1 MSDNPTIPGQDA
13 PNDGM
18 TRREIPMGDDSPT
31 RREVP
36 AGDDAPTRR
45 EIPAGDDAPNDGMT
59 RREVPAG
66 DDSPTR
72 REIPAGDGAP
82 ATAPGP
88 RRLNLPAAVTAD
100 YEYLCDRSSGGEADI
115 ALLRDRR
122 SGEEVILKYY
132 KTGITPD
139 PMAMLMLSQA
149 DPAHVVRLIDFHDE
163 ADGTW
168 EIQEYCPTG
177 SLREWA
183 ARRGGRLDTA
193 TLRRVLEEI
202 TGALTYLHG
211 LGSGIAHR
219 DLKPANIL
227 VRTEDPL
234 DLVLADFGLAK
245 AQQAVTHLTSTIKGT
260 WHYAAPE
267 VHAQQSSAKSDWFSL
282 GAMIYEFYTGRQLFS
297 MADGS
302 EIGADDARARCQAHN
317 YSTELVDDP
326 RWRLLVDGLLT
337 WDKDRRWGSDQ
348 VEAWMRGES
357 PEVDDGRALEPN
369 RRIGYRPSWTPVLV
383 RTPQEL
389 ADQFRRHWDEA
400 ASELAGRPDI
410 KMTRFLERF
419 PGTQDAIRVIG
430 STEAPGPKLVRLQ
443 AMLDPQGPIHYE
455 GAALDEDSLARRIR
469 AADSGDEAALD
480 WLDSMVCEH
489 ILTAYAEVSDSEHAA
504 GADYLLGRWHDQ
516 AEALIGPLPA
526 DYQAL
531 ARRAYRTALP
541 EMCAIALRDGAGGAG
556 GGSAAAR
563 MAAAARR
570 AAADDVGDQAWVRA
584 VVERVGAAA
593 DDDLGVLAV
602 ARAVLVRA
610 ADERREQVARR
621 KAQEA
626 QRAREEAAAASAARQ
641 QERRA
646 RNKRRLSRLPG
657 QLAARALTSAIYC
670 ALAGWAQA
678 TAQIGKPSSSVD
690 LVWAFAQPILVACL
704 ISAGLATV
712 LDWFLDSP
720 DGSSAVLVGLLIG
733 AGEWVA
739 FVSSRTGGGT
749 GSGDLGLM
757 PWAFGISW
765 MIGAVL
771 AFIGKRI
778 TERYPENRTSRG
790 IRSAKFW
797 LNLSTTLA
805 TLTGISALFAGNC
818 LSQCRTERL
827 ADVTRVCQ
835 RADFLHIDFLGIG
848 SSAAT
853 IVALAVLVYFLR
865 LAAPTAARASQPLGA
880 VMAVAVPVLGVITLL
895 AYIPNPVSLLV
906 GAILG
911 GAS

>member
-1 MSDNPTIPGQDA
+1 MSDSTIIPEQGG
-13 PNDGM
+13 PHDGM
-18 TRREIPMGDDSPT
+18 TRREI
-31 RREVP
+31 
-36 AGDDAPTRR
+36 
-45 EIPAGDDAPNDGMT
+45 
-59 RREVPAG
+59 PAG

-72 REIPAGDGAP
+72 REIPADGGGPHDGMTRREDPGGAP
-82 ATAPGP
+82 AVVPGS

-100 YEYLCDRSSGGEADI
+100 YEYLGDRSSGGEADI

-139 PMAMLMLSQA
+139 PMAMLMLSRA

-183 ARRGGRLDTA
+183 ARRGGRLDAA

-227 VRTEDPL
+227 VRAEDPL

-302 EIGADDARARCQAHN
+302 EIGADDARARCQARN

-337 WDKDRRWGSDQ
+337 WDKDQRWGPAQ

-357 PEVDDGRALEPN
+357 PAVQGERAPEPN
-369 RRIGYRPSWTPVLV
+369 RRVGYRPSWTPVLV

-419 PGTQDAIRVIG
+419 PDMQDAIRVIG
-430 STEAPGPKLVRLQ
+430 STEAPDPKLVRLQ
-443 AMLDPQGPIHYE
+443 AILDPQGPIHYE

-480 WLDSMVCEH
+480 WLHSLVCEH

-504 GADYLLGRWHDQ
+504 RADYLLGRWHDQ
-516 AEALIGPLPA
+516 AEALTGPLPA
-526 DYQAL
+526 DYQPL

-541 EMCAIALRDGAGGAG
+541 EMCAIALRDGAGGSG
-556 GGSAAAR
+556 GGSAR

-570 AAADDVGDQAWVRA
+570 AAADDVGAMNWVRNI
-584 VVERVGAAA
+584 VGRVEAAA
-593 DDDLGVLAV
+593 DDDLGILAV
-602 ARAVLVRA
+602 ARAVLARA
-610 ADERREQVARR
+610 TDERRAQVARR
-621 KAQEA
+621 EAQEA
-626 QRAREEAAAASAARQ
+626 RRIQEEAAAASAARER
-641 QERRA
+641 ERRA

-657 QLAARALTSAIYC
+657 QLAARTLTSAIYC

-678 TAQIGKPSSSVD
+678 TAQIGALSTSTD
-690 LVWAFAQPILVACL
+690 LIWAFARPILVACL
-704 ISAGLATV
+704 VSAGLATV

-720 DGSSAVLVGLLIG
+720 DGSFGLPAISVGLLIG

-739 FVSSRTGGGT
+739 FLSSRVSGTTGG
-749 GSGDLGLM
+749 GDLGLM
-757 PWAFGISW
+757 PWSFGISW
-765 MIGAVL
+765 MIGETL
-771 AFIGKRI
+771 DFIGKRI
-778 TERYPENRTSRG
+778 TERYPKNRTSQG
-790 IRSAKFW
+790 IRSAKVW
-797 LNLSTTLA
+797 LNLSATLA
-805 TLTGISALFAGNC
+805 ALTGVSALFADNC
-818 LSQCRTERL
+818 LGQCRTEAL
-827 ADVTRVCQ
+827 ADMTRVCQ
-835 RADFLHIDFLGIG
+835 RADFLHVDVLGIG
-848 SSAAT
+848 SSAPAV
-853 IVALAVLVYFLR
+853 VALAVLVCFLR

-911 GAS
+911 AVP

>member
-1 MSDNPTIPGQDA
+1 MSDSITPEQDA

-18 TRREIPMGDDSPT
+18 TRRETPAGDDSPT

-36 AGDDAPTRR
+36 GDDSLTRR
-45 EIPAGDDAPNDGMT
+45 EVPDGGGPNDGMT

-72 REIPAGDGAP
+72 RETAVGGGP

-100 YEYLCDRSSGGEADI
+100 YEYLGDRSSGGEADI

-163 ADGTW
+163 VDGTW

-183 ARRGGRLDTA
+183 ARRGGRLDAA

-227 VRTEDPL
+227 VRAEDPL

-337 WDKDRRWGSDQ
+337 WDKDQRWGPAQ

-357 PEVDDGRALEPN
+357 PAVQDGRAPESS

-419 PGTQDAIRVIG
+419 PGMDDAIRVIG

-469 AADSGDEAALD
+469 AADSGDEEALD
-480 WLDSMVCEH
+480 WLHSMVREH
-489 ILTAYAEVSDSEHAA
+489 VLTAYAEVSDSEHAA
-504 GADYLLGRWHDQ
+504 RADYLLGRWHDQ
-516 AEALIGPLPA
+516 AEALTGPLPA

-541 EMCAIALRDGAGGAG
+541 AMCAIALRGGSDGAG

-563 MAAAARR
+563 MAADARR
-570 AAADDVGDQAWVRA
+570 AAADDVGGLTWARD
-584 VVERVGAAA
+584 VVEWVESAA
-593 DDDLGVLAV
+593 DDDLGTLAV

-610 ADERREQVARR
+610 ADERRAQVARR

-626 QRAREEAAAASAARQ
+626 RLAQEEAAAAAAARER
-641 QERRA
+641 ERRA

-657 QLAARALTSAIYC
+657 QLGTRGLTSALYC

-678 TAQIGKPSSSVD
+678 TAQIGAPSPSTD
-690 LVWAFAQPILVACL
+690 LMWAFAQPILVACL

-720 DGSSAVLVGLLIG
+720 DGSQAVPVGLLIG

-739 FVSSRTGGGT
+739 FLSSRVSGT
-749 GSGDLGLM
+749 TDSGDLGLM

-765 MIGAVL
+765 MIGATL
-771 AFIGKRI
+771 DFIGKRI
-778 TERYPENRTSRG
+778 TQRHPENRTSQG
-790 IRSAKFW
+790 IRSAKVW
-797 LNLSTTLA
+797 LNLSATLA
-805 TLTGISALFAGNC
+805 ALTGISALFADNC
-818 LSQCRTERL
+818 LGRCRTEAL
-827 ADVTRVCQ
+827 ADMTRVCQ
-835 RADFLHIDFLGIG
+835 RADFLHADVLGIG
-848 SSAAT
+848 SSAAVVVT
-853 IVALAVLVYFLR
+853 LAVLAYFLR

>member
-1 MSDNPTIPGQDA
+1 MSDSTAIPEQGG
-13 PNDGM
+13 PH
-18 TRREIPMGDDSPT
+18 
-31 RREVP
+31 
-36 AGDDAPTRR
+36 
-45 EIPAGDDAPNDGMT
+45 DGMT

-72 REIPAGDGAP
+72 RETPDGGGPNDGMTRREAPAGDDSPTRREAPGDDSPTRREGPGASGP

-100 YEYLCDRSSGGEADI
+100 YEYLGDRSSGGEADI

-183 ARRGGRLDTA
+183 ARRGGRFDTA

-202 TGALTYLHG
+202 TRALTYLHG

-227 VRTEDPL
+227 VRAEDPL

-302 EIGADDARARCQAHN
+302 EIGADDARARCQARN

-337 WDKDRRWGSDQ
+337 WDKDQRWGPTQ

-357 PEVDDGRALEPN
+357 PAVQGERAPEPN
-369 RRIGYRPSWTPVLV
+369 RRVGYRPSWAPVLV

-389 ADQFRRHWDEA
+389 ADQFRQHWNEA

-419 PGTQDAIRVIG
+419 PDMQDAIHVIG

-443 AMLDPQGPIHYE
+443 AILDPQGPIHYE

-480 WLDSMVCEH
+480 WLHSLVCEH

-504 GADYLLGRWHDQ
+504 RADYLLGRWHEQ
-516 AEALIGPLPA
+516 AEALTGPLPA
-526 DYQAL
+526 DYQPL

-541 EMCAIALRDGAGGAG
+541 EMCAIALRGGSDGAD
-556 GGSAAAR
+556 GGSAR

-570 AAADDVGDQAWVRA
+570 AAADDVGGLTWVRD
-584 VVERVGAAA
+584 VVGWVESAA
-593 DDDLGVLAV
+593 DDDLGILAV

-626 QRAREEAAAASAARQ
+626 QRAREEAAAASAARER
-641 QERRA
+641 ERRA

-657 QLAARALTSAIYC
+657 QLGTRGLTSALYC

-704 ISAGLATV
+704 VSAGLALV
-712 LDWFLDSP
+712 VDWFLDSP
-720 DGSSAVLVGLLIG
+720 DGGLAGLVGLLIG

-739 FVSSRTGGGT
+739 FLSSRISGMTDD
-749 GSGDLGLM
+749 GDLGLM
-757 PWAFGISW
+757 PWSFGISW
-765 MIGAVL
+765 MIGAAL
-771 AFIGKRI
+771 AFIGKQI
-778 TERYPENRTSRG
+778 TERHPENRTSQG
-790 IRSAKFW
+790 IRSAKVW
-797 LNLSTTLA
+797 LNLSATLA
-805 TLTGISALFAGNC
+805 ALTGISALFADNC
-818 LSQCRTERL
+818 LGRCHTEVL
-827 ADVTRVCQ
+827 GMTRVCQ
-835 RADFLHIDFLGIG
+835 RADFLHVDVLGIG
-848 SSAAT
+848 SSAPA
-853 IVALAVLVYFLR
+853 VVVLAVLVCFLR
-865 LAAPTAARASQPLGA
+865 IAAPTAARASQPLGA